1 MKKVT
6 LSKMNVAGNSSLQSL
21 IEANELHSVFGGS
34 SDTCTDEGTAAY
46 EAAKQDHAYYRAIIP
61 PVKR

>member
-1 MKKVT
+1 
-6 LSKMNVAGNSSLQSL
+6 MNVAGNSSLQSL